1 MRGLRV
7 WVVCAPVCAA
17 LAFTPCAPARADQ
30 LVLLASQWPSV
41 PEDHGLSLEDQV
53 TERINQ
59 VGNQLGEHLDLLSH
73 DMVQLHIDARH
84 RRAHVHLECG
94 SSQLLGLGLDSDIE
108 LDSDNALVHARLDLG
123 FHGHSLEVPLPAVEM
138 SPVAYRGDYGVEIK
152 LPLFIRQF

>member
-1 MRGLRV
+1 M
-7 WVVCAPVCAA
+7 CAA
-17 LAFTPCAPARADQ
+17 LAFATEAPARADQ

-41 PEDHGLSLEDQV
+41 PEGHELSLEDQV

-84 RRAHVHLECG
+84 RRAHVHVECG
-94 SSQLLGLGLDSDIE
+94 SSELLGVGLDSDIQFDDE
-108 LDSDNALVHARLDLG
+108 NAFVHARLDLG
-123 FHGHSLEVPLPAVEM
+123 FHGHSLEVALPAVEM